1 MRRLPHHSI
10 SPARLAVAVVTGLL
24 SLPGVARAQ
33 SPSAPPADSATLV
46 KEARERQRAFEAYRQ
61 SRIPVERPRS
71 GAACDQSI
79 GRICIWYGG
88 EDEERFPPEPA
99 ETEQARKGL
108 IGVLLET
115 REQVHDAWVLGQ
127 LVHYLVE
134 QGDFRY
140 AERVALECGIQQT
153 WWCSA
158 LLGYGRHV
166 RDDFVGAE
174 AAFRDALA
182 SMPPDERRWWTT
194 PRYILTPEA
203 VEAFEGLGS
212 DERERTWELFWRL
225 SDPLFLVEGN
235 DRLTDQMARRVEVLN
250 RRDAGHPQGMD
261 WDADMEEVLLRYGR
275 IIGWSRTH
283 DPRMSPPGQ
292 LTVNDTRRVIGHHD
306 PASRGYLFP
315 EEFLESP
322 ADIPPESWITA
333 PRVARTWYAPPY
345 APDFRGLETQV
356 GRFRR
361 GDAMLVVGAYRPA
374 AGVAA
379 GGAPA
384 AVNPF
389 ERVEGPVEAALF
401 LMPEDDEEP
410 YVVSGDEPEGVFTLR
425 APPGRYVSSLEVLD
439 RPGERAWRARQGV
452 KQTPLVPGLI
462 GVSDLLILERDA
474 PFPESLEEA
483 IPHVRPGVRV
493 RQGERFTVV
502 WEVYGLGVAEP
513 VEVTVG
519 FTRGRPGFLARV
531 GEFLGILE
539 PDRPVEVTFTD
550 ADPDAVQSAFRAIQ
564 FELPDVDPGEYTLHL
579 RLELRGREPVITS
592 RPIVVEG
599 EVGR

>member
-1 MRRLPHHSI
+1 
-10 SPARLAVAVVTGLL
+10 V
-24 SLPGVARAQ
+24 PGVGRAQ
-33 SPSAPPADSATLV
+33 SPSAAPADSATLV
-46 KEARERQRAFEAYRQ
+46 EEARERQRAFEAFRQ
-61 SRIPVERPRS
+61 SRIPVERSES
-71 GAACDQSI
+71 GATCDQSI
-79 GRICIWYGG
+79 GRICIWFGG
-88 EDEERFPPEPA
+88 EDEERFPPEPP

-115 REQVHDAWVLGQ
+115 REQVDDAWVLGQ

-140 AERVALECGIQQT
+140 AERVGLECGIPQA

-166 RDDFVGAE
+166 RGEFVGAE

-182 SMPPDERRWWTT
+182 SMPPGERRWWTT

-203 VEAFEGLGS
+203 VEAWERLEP

-250 RRDAGHPQGMD
+250 HRDAGHPQGME
-261 WDADMEEVLLRYGR
+261 WDVDMEETLLRYGR
-275 IIGWSRTH
+275 IMGWSRTH
-283 DPRMSPPGQ
+283 NPRMSPPGHFS
-292 LTVNDTRRVIGHHD
+292 VNDTRRVIGHHD

-315 EEFLESP
+315 EEFLEAP

-333 PRVARTWYAPPY
+333 PRVSRTWYAPPY

-361 GDAMLVVGAYRPA
+361 GDEMLVVGAYRPA
-374 AGVAA
+374 AGVSAA
-379 GGAPA
+379 GVAGVPG

-389 ERVEGPVEAALF
+389 ERVEGPVDAALF
-401 LMPEDDEEP
+401 LMPENGGEP
-410 YVVSGDEPEGVFTLR
+410 FVVSGDEPQGVFTLR
-425 APPGRYVSSLEVLD
+425 APPGRYVSSLEVFD
-439 RPGERAWRARQGV
+439 PPGKRAWRARQGV

-462 GVSDLLILERDA
+462 GVSDLLILDRDA

-519 FTRGRPGFLARV
+519 FTRGRPGFLSRV

-539 PDRPVEVTFTD
+539 PDRPVEITFTET
-550 ADPDAVQSAFRAIQ
+550 DPDAVQSAFRAIE
-564 FELPDVDPGEYTLHL
+564 FELPEVDPGEYTLHL

-592 RPIVVEG
+592 RPIVVEEG
-599 EVGR
+599 VRR